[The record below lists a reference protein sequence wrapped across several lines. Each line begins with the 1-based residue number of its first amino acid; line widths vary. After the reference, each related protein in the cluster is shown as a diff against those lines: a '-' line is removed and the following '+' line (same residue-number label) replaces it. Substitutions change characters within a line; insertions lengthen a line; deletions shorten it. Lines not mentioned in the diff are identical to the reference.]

1 MRNFFL
7 INSFLLSEK
16 KLAKLK
22 NDPNILNQLKARRE
36 QCMEHLLQG
45 NLDLG
50 PQSIDDDEDFEANR
64 IQRYIQPE
72 QPINI
77 AELVRIIEHD
87 HLDSTDQNDTSQTPH
102 SNDNNQ

>member
-1 MRNFFL
+1 M
-7 INSFLLSEK
+7 
-16 KLAKLK
+16 K

-45 NLDLG
+45 NIDLG
-50 PQSIDDDEDFEANR
+50 PQSIDEDEEFEANR

-72 QPINI
+72 QPINC

-87 HLDSTDQNDTSQTPH
+87 HLDSVENSDASQSSPSNGNDT
-102 SNDNNQ
+102 NN